1 MKRWNGLWTAWLAV
15 LGFLVILAGFY
26 ANPADVR
33 SAGHRGK
40 AASGE
45 SGGPAGRPEAGAEP
59 AAMAEVEPETPEA
72 VPAEGHHGGH
82 GTRRESRPPVE
93 PVIRRDGS
101 TVFIEMTAQ
110 VTDVEISEGMFYN
123 AWTFNGTVP
132 GPVIRV
138 REGDTLVFT
147 LKNLDPDM
155 EHSMDFHAVHA
166 APSRK
171 FVDVMPGEERT
182 FTYAAEN
189 PGVFMYHCGTAPVLE
204 HIANGMYGMIIV
216 EPKDGY
222 PSDGEVDREYAIVQ
236 SEWYAEHDMEAF
248 LAGDPEYVVFNGN
261 DFALKKEPLE
271 AKACETVRFY
281 VLNAGPNHVSS
292 FHVVGTLFDRVYLD
306 GNPANVMEG
315 MQTVLLP
322 ASGGMVA
329 EFTVT
334 EAGDYPVVTHQF
346 NHATKG
352 ATAIL
357 RVTEAD

>member
-101 TVFIEMTAQ
+101 
-110 VTDVEISEGMFYN
+110 
-123 AWTFNGTVP
+123 
-132 GPVIRV
+132 
-138 REGDTLVFT
+138 
-147 LKNLDPDM
+147 
-155 EHSMDFHAVHA
+155 
-166 APSRK
+166 
-171 FVDVMPGEERT
+171 
-182 FTYAAEN
+182 
-189 PGVFMYHCGTAPVLE
+189 
-204 HIANGMYGMIIV
+204 
-216 EPKDGY
+216 
-222 PSDGEVDREYAIVQ
+222 
-236 SEWYAEHDMEAF
+236 
-248 LAGDPEYVVFNGN
+248 
-261 DFALKKEPLE
+261 
-271 AKACETVRFY
+271 
-281 VLNAGPNHVSS
+281 SS